1 MDELLREAADSIM
14 AGLVDRM
21 PTVGEGAGL
30 DGASAVC
37 RDLRQVLVTHP
48 GAARVM
54 ASGPSRMENERAFT
68 ERLLGLLGEAGLSDE
83 DTVFG
88 YHALVEFTVGSAA
101 IDALE
106 PAPSSDEEAA
116 RHRRWRADYLTA
128 SPDVFPQTVRLAN
141 ELYPSMS
148 EQFEFGAICTQDDA
162 IATDYVQTH
171 GAVFEEVLEIVV
183 LPSEVIFQSFSRA
196 DVLKAVDRSRDL
208 AARVP
213 ERTDVHQGRYS
224 RPVWTL
230 YDHFGVSSLLAG
242 NDGIRHRAVLVRE
255 RRPVD
260 QIELV

>member
-1 MDELLREAADSIM
+1 MPTATRAGRLSRDKIIAAVTELLESEGVDAVSTRTIGEALSVHPTALYRHFRDMDELLREAADSIM
-14 AGLVDRM
+14 AGLVERM
-21 PTVGEGAGL
+21 PAVGDGAGL

-37 RDLRQVLVTHP
+37 RDLRQVLMTHP

-101 IDALE
+101 IDAIE

-128 SPDVFPQTVRLAN
+128 SPDAFPQTVRLAN

-148 EQFEFGAICTQDDA
+148 EQFEFGLDLL
-162 IATDYVQTH
+162 IAGLRQ
-171 GAVFEEVLEIVV
+171 
-183 LPSEVIFQSFSRA
+183 
-196 DVLKAVDRSRDL
+196 
-208 AARVP
+208 RV
-213 ERTDVHQGRYS
+213 
-224 RPVWTL
+224 
-230 YDHFGVSSLLAG
+230 AG
-242 NDGIRHRAVLVRE
+242 
-255 RRPVD
+255 
-260 QIELV
+260 

>member
-1 MDELLREAADSIM
+1 MPTATRAGRLSRDKIIAAVTELLESEGVDAVSTRTIGEALNVHPTALYRHFRDMDELLREAADSIM

-37 RDLRQVLVTHP
+37 RDLRQVLMTHP

-101 IDALE
+101 IDAIE

-128 SPDVFPQTVRLAN
+128 SPEVFPQTVRLAN

-148 EQFEFGAICTQDDA
+148 EQFEFGLDLL
-162 IATDYVQTH
+162 IAGLRQ
-171 GAVFEEVLEIVV
+171 
-183 LPSEVIFQSFSRA
+183 
-196 DVLKAVDRSRDL
+196 
-208 AARVP
+208 RV
-213 ERTDVHQGRYS
+213 
-224 RPVWTL
+224 
-230 YDHFGVSSLLAG
+230 AG
-242 NDGIRHRAVLVRE
+242 
-255 RRPVD
+255 
-260 QIELV
+260 

>member
-1 MDELLREAADSIM
+1 MPTATRAGRLSRDKIIAAVTELLESEGVDAVSTRTIGEALNVHPTALYRHFRDMDELLREAADSIM

-37 RDLRQVLVTHP
+37 RDLRQVLMTHP

-148 EQFEFGAICTQDDA
+148 EQFEFGLDLL
-162 IATDYVQTH
+162 IAGLRQ
-171 GAVFEEVLEIVV
+171 
-183 LPSEVIFQSFSRA
+183 
-196 DVLKAVDRSRDL
+196 
-208 AARVP
+208 RV
-213 ERTDVHQGRYS
+213 
-224 RPVWTL
+224 
-230 YDHFGVSSLLAG
+230 AG
-242 NDGIRHRAVLVRE
+242 
-255 RRPVD
+255 
-260 QIELV
+260 

>member
-1 MDELLREAADSIM
+1 MPTATRTGRLSRDKIIAAVTELLESEGVDAVSTRTIGEALNVHPTALYRHFRDMDELLREAADSIM

-37 RDLRQVLVTHP
+37 RDLRQVLMTHP

-148 EQFEFGAICTQDDA
+148 EQFEFGLDLL
-162 IATDYVQTH
+162 IAGLRQ
-171 GAVFEEVLEIVV
+171 
-183 LPSEVIFQSFSRA
+183 
-196 DVLKAVDRSRDL
+196 
-208 AARVP
+208 RV
-213 ERTDVHQGRYS
+213 
-224 RPVWTL
+224 
-230 YDHFGVSSLLAG
+230 AG
-242 NDGIRHRAVLVRE
+242 
-255 RRPVD
+255 
-260 QIELV
+260 